1 MDNLS
6 IESCR
11 IVLCCIALV
20 NKQKLQIKK
29 NKKKEKKKR
38 QIDFSDKTNR
48 KTNFWSNT
56 ENVKITVKFKIFELV

>member
-20 NKQKLQIKK
+20 NKQKFQINK

>member
-20 NKQKLQIKK
+20 NKQKFQINK
-29 NKKKEKKKR
+29 NKKKEKRKR
-38 QIDFSDKTNR
+38 HIDFSDKTNR
-48 KTNFWSNT
+48 KNEF
-56 ENVKITVKFKIFELV
+56 LV